1 MRYLLLSWLAVRT
14 ALVFRV
20 ISDFRCGASKVFSPM
35 LFYAELTGS

>member
-1 MRYLLLSWLAVRT
+1 LSWLAVRT

-20 ISDFRCGASKVFSPM
+20 ISGANKVFSPM